1 MQSFNLNE
9 PKQAYDTLKQVWEK
23 ILKPQLLNGSKQVMT
38 ITSYEE
44 ALTNRQRKYYHGY
57 ILLTISQQVNV
68 EGRKYHVDDW
78 KHHYRQKFLGDKIVE
93 VIDVMTGATKR
104 ELQRVSS
111 ESLSVK
117 GYNELIEKVTA
128 DAATEF
134 GVVFDIDFAEWEQH
148 ENSQA

>member
-1 MQSFNLNE
+1 MQSFNLYE
-9 PKQAYDTLKQVWEK
+9 PKQAYDIITTVWQN
-23 ILKPQLLNGSKQVMT
+23 ILKPQLITGNKQVMQ
-38 ITSYEE
+38 IISYEE

-57 ILLTISQQVNV
+57 ILLTISQQAVVN
-68 EGRKYHVDDW
+68 GNKYVLETW
-78 KHHYRQKFLGDKIVE
+78 KEHYRQKFLGDKVVE
-93 VIDVMTGATKR
+93 VINVMTGITRK

-134 GVVFDIDFAEWEQH
+134 GVVFDINFAEWEQN
-148 ENSQA
+148 ENS

>member
-9 PKQAYDTLKQVWEK
+9 PKQAYDTLKQVWKK
-23 ILKPQLLNGSKQVMT
+23 ILKPHLLNGSKQVMT

-44 ALTNRQRKYYHGY
+44 ALTNRQRKYYHGV
-57 ILLTISQQVNV
+57 ILVTIANQVDV
-68 EGRKYHVDDW
+68 QGRKYPLEVW
-78 KHHYRQKFLGDKIVE
+78 KQHYRQKFLGDKVVE
-93 VIDVMTGATKR
+93 VIDVMTGATRK

-134 GVVFDIDFAEWEQH
+134 GVVFDVDFAEWEQH
-148 ENSQA
+148 ENNQT

>member
-23 ILKPQLLNGSKQVMT
+23 IIKPQLLNGSKQVMT

-57 ILLTISQQVNV
+57 ILLTISDQVDV
-68 EGRKYHVDDW
+68 DGRKYPLEVW
-78 KHHYRQKFLGDKIVE
+78 KQHYRQKFLGDKVVE
-93 VIDVMTGATKR
+93 LVDVMTGATRK

-134 GVVFDIDFAEWEQH
+134 GVVFDIDFAQWEQH
-148 ENSQA
+148 ENSQT

>member
-1 MQSFNLNE
+1 MQSFNLYE
-9 PKQAYDTLKQVWEK
+9 PKQAYDTIKQVWEK
-23 ILKPQLLNGSKQVMT
+23 ILKPHLLNGSKQVMT

-57 ILLTISQQVNV
+57 VLLNISQQVDV
-68 EGRKYHVDDW
+68 DGRKYPLEVW
-78 KHHYRQKFLGDKIVE
+78 KQHYRQKFLGDKVVE
-93 VIDVMTGATKR
+93 VTDVMTGATRR

-134 GVVFDIDFAEWEQH
+134 GVVFDIDFAQWEHH

>member
-1 MQSFNLNE
+1 MQSFNLYE
-9 PKQAYDTLKQVWEK
+9 PKQAYDTIKQVWEK
-23 ILKPQLLNGSKQVMT
+23 ILKPHLLNGSKQVMT

-57 ILLTISQQVNV
+57 VLLNISQQVDV
-68 EGRKYHVDDW
+68 DGRKYPLEVW
-78 KHHYRQKFLGDKIVE
+78 KQHYRQKFLGDKVVE
-93 VIDVMTGATKR
+93 VTDVMTGATRR

-134 GVVFDIDFAEWEQH
+134 GVVFDIDFAQWEQH